1 MSKLPFVTL
10 NHYTPA
16 GFQTQDVVLKEDA
29 EKLEAENKRL
39 RAALG
44 EIADYDY
51 QCQCVDGIE
60 TGEEN
65 FGCPS
70 CWARAALKEPT

>member
-39 RAALG
+39 RAALKA
-44 EIADYDY
+44 IADYDY
-51 QCQCVDGIE
+51 
-60 TGEEN
+60 
-65 FGCPS
+65 GCECGGPS
-70 CWARAALKEPT
+70 IARAAREEPE